1 MRYDTVIF
9 DLDGTLLDTLG
20 DLADS
25 TNYALSACGLPTRTE
40 EEIRAFV
47 GNGIGKLIARAVPE
61 GIAAKTEAKC
71 LALFRAHYVLNMENK
86 TAPYPGVLN
95 LLRQLNQDGYK
106 LAIVSNKLDSAVK
119 GLVPSYFPDLVPVA
133 VGETE
138 GIDRKPAPDMVYSAL
153 TELGADPSRAVYVG
167 DSEVDLATAQNAGLP
182 CIAVSWGFRSR
193 EFLQA
198 HGASLIAD
206 NTQALYE
213 MLQAQ

>member
-1 MRYDTVIF
+1 MRYDTMIF

-47 GNGIGKLIARAVPE
+47 GNGIGKLIACAVPD
-61 GIAAKTEAKC
+61 GTAAKTKTKC
-71 LALFRAHYVLNMENK
+71 LTLFRAHYVLNMENK
-86 TAPYPGVLN
+86 TAPYPGILD
-95 LLRQLNQDGYK
+95 LLKRLGREGCR
-106 LAIVSNKLDSAVK
+106 LAIVSNKVDKAVK
-119 GLVPSYFPDLVPVA
+119 GLALSYFSDLIPVA

-198 HGASLIAD
+198 HGAVCVVD
-206 NTQALYE
+206 DTQALLAE
-213 MLQAQ
+213 LKL